1 MNDDSLAY
9 EVSLAMESAIPPREV
24 DRVDQALDHLVEER
38 SFSPEVKALIQRCLE
53 GTEPAELKYWEN
65 DKFGPQHINAVVL
78 RAAGFRPG
86 EVAKAMG
93 ITPGRASVIL
103 NHPYAK
109 KIILALAPEKA
120 VRVFDI
126 RTKMELY
133 GSELLDHV
141 FDLAIESQDLAEVR
155 QAGFGLL
162 DRIGHGP
169 VNKSVSTSVPAS
181 AFGDAGGSGGDGKLL
196 GRLAAAM
203 EESNRLDREVMPNF
217 KSQRPP
223 EEHSLPGS
231 EGRLGGVPGH
241 HDDEKESVPSSSP
254 SSVGVP
260 QSEAAD

>member
-9 EVSLAMESAIPPREV
+9 EVQLATGSPPPEL
-24 DRVDQALDHLVEER
+24 DRVDQALDRLVAER
-38 SFSPEVKALIQRCLE
+38 SFAPEVKELIQRCLD
-53 GTEPAELKYWEN
+53 GTEPADLKYWEN
-65 DKFGPQHINAVVL
+65 DRFGPQHINAVVL
-78 RAAGFRPG
+78 RAAGFRSG
-86 EVAKAMG
+86 EVAKALQM
-93 ITPGRASVIL
+93 TAARASIIL

-109 KIILALAPEKA
+109 KIIAALVPANA

-126 RTKMELY
+126 RTKMEAY
-133 GSELLDHV
+133 ASELLDHLY
-141 FDLAIESQDLAEVR
+141 DLSIGSEDLAEVR

-169 VNKSVSTSVPAS
+169 VNKSVSTNVPAS
-181 AFGDAGGSGGDGKLL
+181 AFGDEAGGSGDQKIL

-254 SSVGVP
+254 PRVGP
-260 QSEAAD
+260 PAQSEAAD

>member
-9 EVSLAMESAIPPREV
+9 EVSLATEPAASPRKA
-24 DRVDQALDHLVEER
+24 DRVDQALDELVEER
-38 SFSPEVKALIQRCLE
+38 KFSPEVTALIQRCLD
-53 GTEPAELKYWEN
+53 GTEPADLKYWEN
-65 DKFGPQHINAVVL
+65 ERFSPTHIHAVVL
-78 RAAGFRPG
+78 RAAGFRSG
-86 EVAKAMG
+86 EVAKALS
-93 ITPGRASVIL
+93 ITPARASVVL

-109 KIILALAPEKA
+109 KLIAAMCPEKA
-120 VRVFDI
+120 VRVLDI
-126 RTKMELY
+126 RTRMEVY
-133 GSELLDHV
+133 ASDLLDHV
-141 FDLAIESQDLAEVR
+141 HDLAIQSDDIAEVR

-169 VNKSVSTSVPAS
+169 VNKSVSTNVPAS
-181 AFGDAGGSGGDGKLL
+181 AFDDAGGSGGKVL

-254 SSVGVP
+254 PSVGVP